1 MLKWDH
7 LGKLGIKQKWL
18 DVNHDRLAAMVAD
31 MPQKTKE
38 EISLLKG
45 QLDELYAHV
54 NLEVSYIAFT
64 VEAVLMT
71 LLCRVIM
78 DHG

>member
-7 LGKLGIKQKWL
+7 LRKLGIERKWIDL
-18 DVNHDRLAAMVAD
+18 NYDQLASMVAD

-45 QLDELYAHV
+45 QLDELYAFV
-54 NLEVSYIAFT
+54 NMEVSYIIFN
-64 VEAVLMT
+64 VN
-71 LLCRVIM
+71 LL
-78 DHG
+78 